1 MSDHPFQQ
9 QHQQHYDQQQMQN
22 HNQQYQRLAAP
33 EDILLPRS
41 NFRTTNNSND
51 NRQSL
56 TWSRVVLSSDSSI
69 PPPRSGAAS
78 VVVKGR
84 LYMFGG
90 YGGGTG
96 RLDDFY
102 SFNFATN
109 TWEEVKVLSIVKPGC
124 RENNGVVIGDSSRV
138 YLFGGYNG
146 TSWLNDL
153 WMFDIDTQMW
163 ECIQESSDLRSH
175 ENGGG
180 GGGAGEQENAAL
192 EARTLNNI
200 DLNNNGIM
208 NTVVPSRR
216 FGYVSVVH
224 NHKFVLFGGFD
235 GTRWLNDMYEFDF
248 QTKTWTQIHAKGTL
262 PSVRS
267 CPAWAKDDTHVY
279 IQGGY
284 DGVERKA
291 DFFAC
296 NLSTYTWMEMPCR
309 GNSPSPRYFH
319 SCCLYGNKMYL
330 YGGYSGS
337 ERLAD
342 MYAYDFETNHWSE
355 VDCQSGDCPSGRS
368 SLVAQVYENSLYI
381 FGGYNG
387 VTVLNDFYKFRL
399 VPVSIPPSVLVED
412 FRKLMDNEE
421 LSDVTFLVENKE
433 VHANRAI
440 LAVRSEYFKVMLF
453 TGRMRES
460 QPQQS
465 IIELRDV
472 PYNVFLKVLEYL
484 YTDSVSDLSLE
495 ISVSLLII
503 SERFM
508 LDRLKRLCEDS
519 IRRDIN
525 SDNVIN
531 IYLAS
536 HRHNAMALKDIA
548 LDFILRNLH
557 DPGVA
562 SSLSD
567 LKPEPDLLVEII
579 RRNSTIRSSSNA
591 TGASANITL
600 DATLGST
607 SNGQRS
613 MLGGPF
619 GNGASNWQGTRR

>member
-1 MSDHPFQQ
+1 M
-9 QHQQHYDQQQMQN
+9 
-22 HNQQYQRLAAP
+22 A
-33 EDILLPRS
+33 
-41 NFRTTNNSND
+41 
-51 NRQSL
+51 
-56 TWSRVVLSSDSSI
+56 
-69 PPPRSGAAS
+69 
-78 VVVKGR
+78 
-84 LYMFGG
+84 
-90 YGGGTG
+90 
-96 RLDDFY
+96 
-102 SFNFATN
+102 
-109 TWEEVKVLSIVKPGC
+109 KPGC

-163 ECIQESSDLRSH
+163 ECIQESSDTSNIN
-175 ENGGG
+175 E
-180 GGGAGEQENAAL
+180 ENAAL
-192 EARTLNNI
+192 ERNRVY
-200 DLNNNGIM
+200 D
-208 NTVVPSRR
+208 TVVPSRR

-248 QTKTWTQIHAKGTL
+248 QTKTWTEIHAKGTL

-267 CPAWAKDDTHVY
+267 CPAWAKDDTFVY

-319 SCCLYGNKMYL
+319 SCCLYSNKMYL

-399 VPVSIPPSVLVED
+399 VPVSIPPSVLVDD
-412 FRKLMDNEE
+412 FRKLMDNPE
-421 LSDVTFLVENKE
+421 LADVTFLVENQK
-433 VHANRAI
+433 VYANKAI

-453 TGRMRES
+453 TAKMRES
-460 QPQQS
+460 QAQQP
-465 IIELRDV
+465 IELKDV
-472 PYNVFLKVLEYL
+472 PHSVFLKLLEYL
-484 YTDSVSDLSLE
+484 YTDSVSDLTLE

-525 SDNVIN
+525 ADNVIN
-531 IYLAS
+531 IFLAS
-536 HRHNAMALKDIA
+536 HRHNAIALKDIA

-557 DPGVA
+557 DPGVV
-562 SSLSD
+562 SSLSVRFIF
-567 LKPEPDLLVEII
+567 LL
-579 RRNSTIRSSSNA
+579 SFFSSN
-591 TGASANITL
+591 IL
-600 DATLGST
+600 LGFET
-607 SNGQRS
+607 
-613 MLGGPF
+613 
-619 GNGASNWQGTRR
+619 GTRFTCGNY

>member
-1 MSDHPFQQ
+1 M
-9 QHQQHYDQQQMQN
+9 
-22 HNQQYQRLAAP
+22 A
-33 EDILLPRS
+33 
-41 NFRTTNNSND
+41 
-51 NRQSL
+51 
-56 TWSRVVLSSDSSI
+56 
-69 PPPRSGAAS
+69 
-78 VVVKGR
+78 
-84 LYMFGG
+84 
-90 YGGGTG
+90 
-96 RLDDFY
+96 
-102 SFNFATN
+102 
-109 TWEEVKVLSIVKPGC
+109 KPGC

-163 ECIQESSDLRSH
+163 ECIQESSDTSNIN
-175 ENGGG
+175 E
-180 GGGAGEQENAAL
+180 ENAAL
-192 EARTLNNI
+192 ERNRVY
-200 DLNNNGIM
+200 D
-208 NTVVPSRR
+208 TVVPSRR

-248 QTKTWTQIHAKGTL
+248 QTKTWTEIHAKGTL

-267 CPAWAKDDTHVY
+267 CPAWAKDDTFVY

-319 SCCLYGNKMYL
+319 SCCLYSNKMYL

-399 VPVSIPPSVLVED
+399 VPVSIPPSVLVDD
-412 FRKLMDNEE
+412 FRKLMDNPE
-421 LSDVTFLVENKE
+421 LADVTFLVENQK
-433 VHANRAI
+433 VYANKAI

-453 TGRMRES
+453 TAKMRES
-460 QPQQS
+460 QAQQP
-465 IIELRDV
+465 IELKDV
-472 PYNVFLKVLEYL
+472 PHSVFLKLLEYL
-484 YTDSVSDLSLE
+484 YTDSVSDLTLE
-495 ISVSLLII
+495 ISVSLLIT

-525 SDNVIN
+525 ADNVIN
-531 IYLAS
+531 IFLAS
-536 HRHNAMALKDIA
+536 HRHNAIALKDIA

-557 DPGVA
+557 DPGVV

-579 RRNSTIRSSSNA
+579 KRNSTMRSSSGSPI
-591 TGASANITL
+591 TGTSANISL

-607 SNGQRS
+607 SGGQRS

-619 GNGASNWQGTRR
+619 GNGAANWQGTRR